1 MPGYG
6 KSYGGM
12 GRTTTK
18 KRAKQTAKRA
28 ANPDAKYGRKHTAGP
43 KRAAGKATSTAGNR
57 AAATGLRGTGMSER
71 NPPTLRKPTK
81 TKSNPR
87 KPVRR

>member
-28 ANPDAKYGRKHTAGP
+28 ANPAKSMNRPRRGYSP
-43 KRAAGKATSTAGNR
+43 ATSTSSSSNKPKIGNR
-57 AAATGLRGTGMSER
+57 GKGISAR

>member
-1 MPGYG
+1 MLGYG

-28 ANPDAKYGRKHTAGP
+28 ANPTKSMNRPRRGSTTR
-43 KRAAGKATSTAGNR
+43 TSTSSASNR
-57 AAATGLRGTGMSER
+57 PSRPSRPKNNSTR
-71 NPPTLRKPTK
+71 NPPA
-81 TKSNPR
+81 
-87 KPVRR
+87 RRR

>member
-28 ANPDAKYGRKHTAGP
+28 ANPTKSTSRPRRGYSAGTSTSSVSNKP
-43 KRAAGKATSTAGNR
+43 KR
-57 AAATGLRGTGMSER
+57 GLRGTGMSER

-87 KPVRR
+87 KPVKR

>member
-28 ANPDAKYGRKHTAGP
+28 ANP
-43 KRAAGKATSTAGNR
+43 
-57 AAATGLRGTGMSER
+57 
-71 NPPTLRKPTK
+71 
-81 TKSNPR
+81 TKSMNRPR
-87 KPVRR
+87 RGSNTSGRTMGSVNRPKSSSRGRWYEEKEKEEKAS

>member
-12 GRTTTK
+12 GRTTRTR
-18 KRAKQTAKRA
+18 RATQTAKRA
-28 ANPDAKYGRKHTAGP
+28 ARSPGRAL
-43 KRAAGKATSTAGNR
+43 GKATSTAGGR
-57 AAATGLRGTGMSER
+57 AAARGSRGTGMSAR

-87 KPVRR
+87 RPVRR